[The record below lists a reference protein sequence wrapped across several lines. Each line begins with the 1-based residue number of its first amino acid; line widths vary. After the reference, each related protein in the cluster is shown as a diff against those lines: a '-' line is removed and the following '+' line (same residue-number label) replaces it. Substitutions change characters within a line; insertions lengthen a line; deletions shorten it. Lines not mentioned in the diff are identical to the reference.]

1 MPTSQTQLLQVLQT
15 NLVQE
20 KQSFTELVELLAQER
35 TALETR
41 SIEALSIYSSKKQ
54 QLTKNIELLGQAR
67 NNALNQL
74 DQANINRNTSDVVK
88 SLPQSTQQL
97 WQQVLDLAEQC
108 HQSNLVNGKIIQINK
123 NRVARSLQ
131 LLKSQKGDPG
141 LTYSSTGIANTSP
154 QAFKAIEA

>member
-1 MPTSQTQLLQVLQT
+1 MSAQSLQVLQT
-15 NLVQE
+15 NLLQE
-20 KQSFTELVELLAQER
+20 KQAFSELVELLDRER
-35 TALETR
+35 LALENQ
-41 SIEALSIYSSKKQ
+41 SMDALKKFSERKQ

-67 NNALNQL
+67 NNVLSEISDEPLTNVTEIVRML
-74 DQANINRNTSDVVK
+74 PRNIQN
-88 SLPQSTQQL
+88 L

-131 LLKSQKGDPG
+131 LLKSQKSDPG
-141 LTYSSTGIANTSP
+141 LTYSSRGIANTSR